1 MTRNERLLIAVNALY
16 FLGGTMSGVFV
27 NVYLYSFTGS
37 LTEMTVYAMIRFG
50 LFPLGFLLGGYFS
63 QRSHLARTLTAGLII
78 IIATMGFLLGFN
90 AMFATH
96 YYFIYVIGVF
106 FGIGEGMY
114 WFSVNNM
121 SLAVSDKTT
130 RGRFIATMSIMNTTS
145 TVLAPSLAALIV
157 NFAPSETQGYLIIFQ
172 VVIAVHSITAYLA
185 SRISVKANTAPYT
198 LLDKFNVKDD
208 PQWRY
213 VMTSHL
219 LFGVRDSIT
228 LVLTGLM
235 LYAAIGNNGSLYS
248 RLLIGFAIIG
258 ILASTI
264 VRKVQTRRNRLTL
277 YTYSAFVLFI
287 ATMILV
293 LFPTVIGGMT
303 YGLLNAFA
311 APFFITPYSIIV
323 MNAMQDYMEQGSVY
337 GHMIIKEVLLNV
349 GRLIGMAFI
358 LMFYALLPADLY
370 LIVAV
375 FSSAIFAPILVIY
388 ANRYHH
394 RRDAMKAH

>member
-1 MTRNERLLIAVNALY
+1 MTRNEKLLITVNALY

-50 LFPLGFLLGGYFS
+50 LFPLGFLLGGFFS
-63 QRSHLARTLTAGLII
+63 KRTHLAWTLTAGLVI

-90 AMFATH
+90 AMFETH
-96 YYFIYVIGVF
+96 YYFIYLIGVF

-121 SLAVSDKTT
+121 SLAVSDKAT
-130 RGRFIATMSIMNTTS
+130 RGMFIATMSIANTTS
-145 TVLAPSLAALIV
+145 TVLAPSIAALIV
-157 NFAPSETQGYLIIFQ
+157 NVAPTETQGYLFIFQ
-172 VVIAVHSITAYLA
+172 VVIVVHSITAYLA
-185 SRISVKANTAPYT
+185 SRISVKANPTSYT
-198 LLDKFNVKDD
+198 LLDKFNTRND

-213 VMTSHL
+213 MMNSHL
-219 LFGVRDSIT
+219 LFGIRDSIT

-248 RLLIGFAIIG
+248 KLLIGFAVIG

-264 VRKVQTRRNRLTL
+264 VRKVQTRKNRLTL
-277 YTYSAFVLFI
+277 YTYSAFVLFT

-293 LFPTVIGGMT
+293 LSPNVIGGMV
-303 YGLLNAFA
+303 YGVLNAFA
-311 APFFITPYSIIV
+311 APFFINPYSIIV
-323 MNAMQDYMEQGSVY
+323 MNAMQDYTEKGSVY
-337 GHMIIKEVLLNV
+337 GHMIIKEVMLNI
-349 GRLIGMAFI
+349 GRLIGMGFI
-358 LMFYALLPADLY
+358 LMSYAFLPAQLY
-370 LIVAV
+370 LPVAV
-375 FSSAIFAPILVIY
+375 FSSAIFAPILVLY

-394 RRDAMKAH
+394 RRDALKER

>member
-1 MTRNERLLIAVNALY
+1 MTRNEKLLIAVNALY

-50 LFPLGFLLGGYFS
+50 LFPLGFLLGGHFS

-121 SLAVSDKTT
+121 SLAVSDKAT
-130 RGRFIATMSIMNTTS
+130 RGRFIATMSIVNTTS

-198 LLDKFNVKDD
+198 LLDKFNIKDD

-213 VMTSHL
+213 VMISHL

>member
-1 MTRNERLLIAVNALY
+1 MTRNEKLLIAVNALY
-16 FLGGTMSGVFV
+16 FLGATMSGVFV

-63 QRSHLARTLTAGLII
+63 KRKHLAWTLTLGLLI
-78 IIATMGFLLGFN
+78 IIATMGFLLAFN

-96 YYFIYVIGVF
+96 YYFIYLVGVF

-121 SLAVSDKTT
+121 SLAVTDKVT
-130 RGRFIATMSIMNTTS
+130 RGMFIATMSITNTTS
-145 TVLAPSLAALIV
+145 TVVAPSLAALIV
-157 NFAPSETQGYLIIFQ
+157 NFAPSETQGYLFIFQ
-172 VVIAVHSITAYLA
+172 VVIAVHSVTAYLA
-185 SRISVKANTAPYT
+185 TRISVKANPAPYT
-198 LLDKFNVKDD
+198 LLDKFNTKRD

-213 VMTSHL
+213 VMNSHL
-219 LFGVRDSIT
+219 LFGIRDSIT

-248 RLLIGFAIIG
+248 KLLIGFAVIG
-258 ILASTI
+258 IIASAI

-277 YTYSAFVLFI
+277 YTYGAFVLFA

-293 LFPTVIGGMT
+293 LVPNLTGGLV
-303 YGLLNAFA
+303 YGVLNAFA
-311 APFFITPYSIIV
+311 APFFINPYSIIV
-323 MNAMQDYMEQGSVY
+323 MNAMQDYTEKGSVY
-337 GHMIIKEVLLNV
+337 GHMIIKEVMLNI
-349 GRLIGMAFI
+349 GRLTGMAFI
-358 LMFYALLPADLY
+358 LLFNVFLPANLY
-370 LIVAV
+370 MPIAV
-375 FSSAIFAPILVIY
+375 FSSAIFAPILVLY

-394 RRDAMKAH
+394 RRDALKAR

>member
-1 MTRNERLLIAVNALY
+1 MTRNEKLLIAVNALY

-50 LFPLGFLLGGYFS
+50 LFPLGFLLGGYFNK
-63 QRSHLARTLTAGLII
+63 RTHLAWTLTSGLVI

-96 YYFIYVIGVF
+96 YYFIYLIGVF

-121 SLAVSDKTT
+121 SLAVSDKAT
-130 RGRFIATMSIMNTTS
+130 RGTFIATMSITNTTS

-185 SRISVKANTAPYT
+185 SRISVKANPAPYT

-248 RLLIGFAIIG
+248 KLLIGFALIG
-258 ILASTI
+258 IMASAI
-264 VRKVQTRRNRLTL
+264 VRKVQTRKNRLIL
-277 YTYSAFVLFI
+277 YTYSAFVLFT

-293 LFPTVIGGMT
+293 LFPNLGGGLV
-303 YGLLNAFA
+303 YGVLNAFA
-311 APFFITPYSIIV
+311 APFFINPYSIIV
-323 MNAMQDYMEQGSVY
+323 MNAMQDYTEKGSVY

-349 GRLIGMAFI
+349 GRLVGMAFI
-358 LMFYALLPADLY
+358 LMFYAILPAEYY

-375 FSSAIFAPILVIY
+375 FFSAIFAPILVLY
-388 ANRYHH
+388 ANRYHR
-394 RRDAMKAH
+394 RRDTLKAQ

>member
-1 MTRNERLLIAVNALY
+1 MTRNEKLLIAVNALY

-63 QRSHLARTLTAGLII
+63 KRTHLAWTLTSGLVI

-90 AMFATH
+90 ALFATH
-96 YYFIYVIGVF
+96 YYFIYLIGVF

-121 SLAVSDKTT
+121 SLAVSDKAT
-130 RGRFIATMSIMNTTS
+130 RGTFIATMSITNTTS

-157 NFAPSETQGYLIIFQ
+157 NYAPSETQGYLIIFQ

-185 SRISVKANTAPYT
+185 SRISVKANPAPYT
-198 LLDKFNVKDD
+198 LIDKFNVKDD

-248 RLLIGFAIIG
+248 KLLIGFAIIG
-258 ILASTI
+258 IIASTI
-264 VRKVQTRRNRLTL
+264 VRKVQTRRNRLTF
-277 YTYSAFVLFI
+277 YTYSAFILFA

-293 LFPTVIGGMT
+293 LFPNLAGGLV
-303 YGLLNAFA
+303 YGVLNAAA

-323 MNAMQDYMEQGSVY
+323 MNAMQDYSEKGSVY

-349 GRLIGMAFI
+349 GRLAGMAFI
-358 LMFYALLPADLY
+358 LMFYAILPADY
-370 LIVAV
+370 YMIVAV
-375 FSSAIFAPILVIY
+375 FASAIFAPILVLY
-388 ANRYHH
+388 ANRYHR
-394 RRDAMKAH
+394 RRDSLKAS

>member
-50 LFPLGFLLGGYFS
+50 LFPLGFLLGGHFS

-349 GRLIGMAFI
+349 GRLVGMAFI

>member
-63 QRSHLARTLTAGLII
+63 KRSHLARTLTAGLII

-277 YTYSAFVLFI
+277 YTYSAFVLFA

-349 GRLIGMAFI
+349 GRLVGMAFI